1 MKVLIIDN
9 YDSFT
14 FNLLH
19 IVEQYAANVVV
30 VRNDKLDIDYI
41 AGFDSLII
49 SPGPGLPH
57 EAGNICEVINA
68 FAGKMPILGICLG
81 MQAMAVAF
89 GGKLLNLKKVYH
101 GKKMN
106 IQVIEEHKIFGGLPK
121 NIQVGRYHSWVID
134 KRTLPANFII
144 TSVDDEGNPMSIK
157 HKVHSL
163 HGLQFHPE
171 SIMTEHG
178 NTMLKNWIKDV

>member
-19 IVEQYAANVVV
+19 IVEQYVANVVV
-30 VRNDKLDIDYI
+30 VRNNKLDIDYI

-57 EAGNICEVINA
+57 EAGKICEVINT

-101 GKKMN
+101 GKKMH
-106 IQVIEEHKIFGGLPK
+106 IQVIEEDRIYEGLPK
-121 NIQVGRYHSWVID
+121 NILVGRYHSWVID
-134 KRTLPANFII
+134 KKSLPADFII
-144 TSVDDEGNPMSIK
+144 TSLDDEGNPMSMK
-157 HKVHSL
+157 HRKHNL

-178 NTMLKNWIKDV
+178 SKMIENWIKGN

>member
-14 FNLLH
+14 FNLFH
-19 IVEQYAANVVV
+19 IVEQYVANVVV
-30 VRNDKLDIDYI
+30 VRNNKLDIDDP
-41 AGFDSLII
+41 AGFDRLII
-49 SPGPGLPH
+49 SPGPGLPN
-57 EAGNICEVINA
+57 EAGNICEVVNTYA
-68 FAGKMPILGICLG
+68 CKMPILGICLG
-81 MQAMAVAF
+81 MQAIAVAF
-89 GGKLLNLKKVYH
+89 GGKLVNLKKVYH

-106 IQVIEEHKIFGGLPK
+106 IQIIEEDKIFEGLPK

-134 KRTLPANFII
+134 KKSLPVDFIV
-144 TSVDDEGNPMSIK
+144 TSVDDEGNPMSLN
-157 HKVHSL
+157 HEVYNL

-178 NTMLKNWIKDV
+178 NTMLKNWIKGI